1 MQDTPPAQT
10 AASADEAATEP
21 SAPTLDGQDTDAA
34 QEEAAAEGGAWDT
47 ADKGDQASDEKAA
60 TEAAETPPA
69 VLVLLDETQLPV
81 SFQGASAAADA
92 QQQLADAAVR
102 EQGDK
107 DAADAKQEALVARQS
122 VEKGQQD
129 QISRAQDKFQSDKSA
144 AEETMRAAKAQ
155 ALVEQKAELK
165 KRSEELEKEKLSID
179 EVSVCAVDWC
189 RLLCR
194 VRGCWCLKHVN
205 SVVDCCNQCMARVL
219 TQLLL

>member
-10 AASADEAATEP
+10 AASADEAAAEP
-21 SAPTLDGQDTDAA
+21 SAPTLDGQHTDAA

-122 VEKGQQD
+122 VEKDQQD

-165 KRSEELEKEKLSID
+165 KRSGELEKEKLRID
-179 EVSVCAVDWC
+179 EVFACAVDWC
-189 RLLCR
+189 RLVCR
-194 VRGCWCLKHVN
+194 VRGCWCLKTRQF
-205 SVVDCCNQCMARVL
+205 CC
-219 TQLLL
+219 